1 VRLLATGP
9 AATPGVRGGNDPS
22 RARRGG
28 PPIVTRPC
36 APNRTAPA
44 ARRPTAVHDHGGRV

>member
-28 PPIVTRPC
+28 PHRPWRDRARRTGPRRPLGDRLPFTITRP
-36 APNRTAPA
+36 
-44 ARRPTAVHDHGGRV
+44 G